1 MCRIFDPE
9 NATGE
14 LDKVAQKWFIERGE
28 KFNDPFLI
36 NTGYWLKREFVKA
49 VNQLSPALED
59 SCLDYLYNNEV
70 PEFDLVSAGSV
81 TENKAGAKSTVYP
94 TVSKRSY
101 LILDIVK
108 KLEKAPDVLRA
119 LKPNW
124 TLAIDRKPGKGAAPS
139 IFDDFLGGGSDSS
152 SEEKE
157 EEKKEA
163 IEVDESQV
171 LTHAIQQTLA

>member
-1 MCRIFDPE
+1 M
-9 NATGE
+9 
-14 LDKVAQKWFIERGE
+14 
-28 KFNDPFLI
+28 
-36 NTGYWLKREFVKA
+36 
-49 VNQLSPALED
+49 
-59 SCLDYLYNNEV
+59 
-70 PEFDLVSAGSV
+70 PEFDLVAAGGV
-81 TENKAGAKSTVYP
+81 VENKAGATGAKSTVYP

-124 TLAIDRKPGKGAAPS
+124 TLAIDRKPGKGAGPS

-157 EEKKEA
+157 EEKKGPE

-171 LTHAIQQTLA
+171 LTHAIQQTLAQRQTILGLLLMEENKTLAPKVGSAMT